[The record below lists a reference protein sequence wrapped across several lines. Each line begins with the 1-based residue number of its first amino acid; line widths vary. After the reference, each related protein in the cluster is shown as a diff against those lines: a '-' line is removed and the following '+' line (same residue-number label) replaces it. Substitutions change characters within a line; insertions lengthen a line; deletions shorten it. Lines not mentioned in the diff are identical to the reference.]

1 MNFEDRKILEIALVD
16 GPPERLSSIED
27 LISAVF
33 STQQVALVHNKLRK
47 SNIANIGEITLDLH
61 RPGDKHPRYTMYV
74 LDQPSASCGRT
85 YAAFIVPLGKNIT
98 NIDISH
104 AVMECM
110 QIINNYKRS
119 HLRYEQMSAIQM
131 TYPDKN
137 FNVILDKGTLD
148 ALMPDNK
155 ETTIIE
161 IDKYFKVLE
170 IALVDGSLERLSSIE
185 DMISAVFSTQQLAL
199 VYHRLHTSNIA
210 HIGEITL
217 DLHRPGDNHPRD
229 TVYVIDQ
236 PISHCASKQFAAFIV
251 PQGKEMDWTFR
262 TKRGRQNIAKSM
274 KRDRLA
280 IVTLRRDHT
289 FESFNEIMKELI
301 KCLLDLTP
309 ADSDVEFRIPFLSF
323 DKSHDHIGKRT
334 IWYQGESNI
343 SGPFVVEDVK
353 DYELRRLV
361 FLDNLYVIQSEA
373 RLKEAK
379 GRRGRTRKI
388 ADLGFLAPKYHGYM
402 VGYVNAVID
411 TEAEDEILVLGLR
424 GSGLCMY
431 LHCCFP
437 KASIF
442 LFAFLR
448 VYLKITAVEID
459 NAILTIATRY
469 FNFVTNDK
477 VKVEIADGIQFV
489 KDAATSGKK
498 YKAILCDMDNKDSS
512 IGMSFPPK
520 EFLEMSVLRA
530 VASSLTQDGLF
541 ILNLVTT
548 DRSLKEKATDDLE
561 SVFEPILEYNL
572 NSANAVVV
580 CSAEKYNIKEWR
592 NKFKNA
598 IVDFDKLAIAR
609 KLSFSINIA
618 RILKSLYGEF
628 PELCNILLQYIK
640 KTDNILIIG
649 CGKSTVGMSLYDA
662 GYKNITKIDISY
674 KTDVP
679 DPKKMFTFFDLPLM
693 QYRRKTVRPD
703 LISEY
708 MDATQMT
715 YPDEKFNVVLDKGIL
730 DILMPDTEETT
741 IAKIDKYFKVL
752 EVDLVDGRLERLSS
766 IEDMISAVF
775 STQQLALMLNKL
787 RNSNIVDIG
796 EVSLDLQL
804 PGDEHPRT
812 KEGRQEAVKQ
822 TGRNRLAIVTLRRE
836 HTFKSLF
843 SVKQELAACMSS
855 LAPDFYKE
863 LGIPVLILG
872 DIGTRT
878 IWYQGESNISGPFV
892 VEDVKDYEVRRLI
905 FLNNPY
911 VIQSEARLKEA
922 KGRRGRTRKIAD
934 LEFLAREY
942 HGYMVGYVN
951 AVIDTEA
958 EDEILVLG
966 LGGGGLCMYL
976 HRCFPKAIAKRC
988 FNFVTNDRV
997 KVEIADGIQFVKD
1010 AATNGKK
1017 YKAILCD
1024 MDNKD
1029 SSFGMSFP
1037 PKEFLEISVLRAVAA
1052 SLTQDGLF
1060 ILNLGST
1067 DMSLKEKATDDLES
1081 VFESILEYNL
1091 NSANAVVVCSAEK
1104 YNIKEWRNKF
1114 KNAIVDF
1121 DKLAIARKL
1130 SFSINIARILKSL

>member
-1 MNFEDRKILEIALVD
+1 
-16 GPPERLSSIED
+16 
-27 LISAVF
+27 
-33 STQQVALVHNKLRK
+33 
-47 SNIANIGEITLDLH
+47 
-61 RPGDKHPRYTMYV
+61 
-74 LDQPSASCGRT
+74 
-85 YAAFIVPLGKNIT
+85 
-98 NIDISH
+98 
-104 AVMECM
+104 
-110 QIINNYKRS
+110 
-119 HLRYEQMSAIQM
+119 
-131 TYPDKN
+131 
-137 FNVILDKGTLD
+137 
-148 ALMPDNK
+148 
-155 ETTIIE
+155 
-161 IDKYFKVLE
+161 
-170 IALVDGSLERLSSIE
+170 
-185 DMISAVFSTQQLAL
+185 
-199 VYHRLHTSNIA
+199 
-210 HIGEITL
+210 
-217 DLHRPGDNHPRD
+217 
-229 TVYVIDQ
+229 TVYYRNR
-236 PISHCASKQFAAFIV
+236 FL
-251 PQGKEMDWTFR
+251 
-262 TKRGRQNIAKSM
+262 NI
-274 KRDRLA
+274 
-280 IVTLRRDHT
+280 
-289 FESFNEIMKELI
+289 
-301 KCLLDLTP
+301 
-309 ADSDVEFRIPFLSF
+309 
-323 DKSHDHIGKRT
+323 
-334 IWYQGESNI
+334 
-343 SGPFVVEDVK
+343 
-353 DYELRRLV
+353 
-361 FLDNLYVIQSEA
+361 
-373 RLKEAK
+373 
-379 GRRGRTRKI
+379 
-388 ADLGFLAPKYHGYM
+388 
-402 VGYVNAVID
+402 
-411 TEAEDEILVLGLR
+411 
-424 GSGLCMY
+424 
-431 LHCCFP
+431 
-437 KASIF
+437 
-442 LFAFLR
+442 
-448 VYLKITAVEID
+448 
-459 NAILTIATRY
+459 
-469 FNFVTNDK
+469 FNF
-477 VKVEIADGIQFV
+477 
-489 KDAATSGKK
+489 
-498 YKAILCDMDNKDSS
+498 
-512 IGMSFPPK
+512 
-520 EFLEMSVLRA
+520 R
-530 VASSLTQDGLF
+530 
-541 ILNLVTT
+541 
-548 DRSLKEKATDDLE
+548 
-561 SVFEPILEYNL
+561 
-572 NSANAVVV
+572 
-580 CSAEKYNIKEWR
+580 
-592 NKFKNA
+592 
-598 IVDFDKLAIAR
+598 
-609 KLSFSINIA
+609 
-618 RILKSLYGEF
+618 YGEF

-741 IAKIDKYFKVL
+741 IAKIDKYFKEVTRVLRNGGRYVCISLLQEHILRKLLSYFPASNFMFHISRCHDAESKARTEGGSSIPIFMIIATKCSKLQQTVL

-804 PGDEHPRT
+804 PGDEHPRYTVYVIDRPCTYCESTFAAYIDRPSTHCERMFAAYIVPQGKETDWLYST

-976 HRCFPKAIAKRC
+976 HRCFPKLRITAVEIDYAILTVAKRC

>member
-1 MNFEDRKILEIALVD
+1 
-16 GPPERLSSIED
+16 
-27 LISAVF
+27 
-33 STQQVALVHNKLRK
+33 
-47 SNIANIGEITLDLH
+47 
-61 RPGDKHPRYTMYV
+61 
-74 LDQPSASCGRT
+74 
-85 YAAFIVPLGKNIT
+85 
-98 NIDISH
+98 
-104 AVMECM
+104 
-110 QIINNYKRS
+110 
-119 HLRYEQMSAIQM
+119 MSAIQM

-161 IDKYFKVLE
+161 IDKYFKEVTRVLRNGGRYVCISLLQEHVLRKLLVLE

-411 TEAEDEILVLGLR
+411 TEAEDEIL
-424 GSGLCMY
+424 
-431 LHCCFP
+431 
-437 KASIF
+437 
-442 LFAFLR
+442 
-448 VYLKITAVEID
+448 LKITAVEID

-618 RILKSLYGEF
+618 RILKSL
-628 PELCNILLQYIK
+628 
-640 KTDNILIIG
+640 
-649 CGKSTVGMSLYDA
+649 
-662 GYKNITKIDISY
+662 
-674 KTDVP
+674 
-679 DPKKMFTFFDLPLM
+679 
-693 QYRRKTVRPD
+693 
-703 LISEY
+703 
-708 MDATQMT
+708 
-715 YPDEKFNVVLDKGIL
+715 
-730 DILMPDTEETT
+730 
-741 IAKIDKYFKVL
+741 
-752 EVDLVDGRLERLSS
+752 
-766 IEDMISAVF
+766 
-775 STQQLALMLNKL
+775 
-787 RNSNIVDIG
+787 
-796 EVSLDLQL
+796 
-804 PGDEHPRT
+804 
-812 KEGRQEAVKQ
+812 
-822 TGRNRLAIVTLRRE
+822 
-836 HTFKSLF
+836 
-843 SVKQELAACMSS
+843 
-855 LAPDFYKE
+855 
-863 LGIPVLILG
+863 
-872 DIGTRT
+872 
-878 IWYQGESNISGPFV
+878 
-892 VEDVKDYEVRRLI
+892 
-905 FLNNPY
+905 
-911 VIQSEARLKEA
+911 
-922 KGRRGRTRKIAD
+922 
-934 LEFLAREY
+934 
-942 HGYMVGYVN
+942 
-951 AVIDTEA
+951 
-958 EDEILVLG
+958 
-966 LGGGGLCMYL
+966 
-976 HRCFPKAIAKRC
+976 
-988 FNFVTNDRV
+988 
-997 KVEIADGIQFVKD
+997 
-1010 AATNGKK
+1010 
-1017 YKAILCD
+1017 
-1024 MDNKD
+1024 
-1029 SSFGMSFP
+1029 
-1037 PKEFLEISVLRAVAA
+1037 
-1052 SLTQDGLF
+1052 
-1060 ILNLGST
+1060 
-1067 DMSLKEKATDDLES
+1067 
-1081 VFESILEYNL
+1081 
-1091 NSANAVVVCSAEK
+1091 
-1104 YNIKEWRNKF
+1104 
-1114 KNAIVDF
+1114 
-1121 DKLAIARKL
+1121 
-1130 SFSINIARILKSL
+1130 

>member
-1 MNFEDRKILEIALVD
+1 MNLFPKTHEEFNRREYWNTFFKKRGNKAFKWYGDFRELSEILLKYIKKTD
-16 GPPERLSSIED
+16 NI
-27 LISAVF
+27 LIVGEVTRVLRNGGRYVCISLLQEHV
-33 STQQVALVHNKLRK
+33 LRK
-47 SNIANIGEITLDLH
+47 LL
-61 RPGDKHPRYTMYV
+61 
-74 LDQPSASCGRT
+74 
-85 YAAFIVPLGKNIT
+85 
-98 NIDISH
+98 
-104 AVMECM
+104 
-110 QIINNYKRS
+110 
-119 HLRYEQMSAIQM
+119 
-131 TYPDKN
+131 
-137 FNVILDKGTLD
+137 
-148 ALMPDNK
+148 
-155 ETTIIE
+155 
-161 IDKYFKVLE
+161 VLE

-448 VYLKITAVEID
+448 VITAVEID
-459 NAILTIATRY
+459 YAILT
-469 FNFVTNDK
+469 V
-477 VKVEIADGIQFV
+477 
-489 KDAATSGKK
+489 
-498 YKAILCDMDNKDSS
+498 
-512 IGMSFPPK
+512 
-520 EFLEMSVLRA
+520 
-530 VASSLTQDGLF
+530 
-541 ILNLVTT
+541 
-548 DRSLKEKATDDLE
+548 
-561 SVFEPILEYNL
+561 
-572 NSANAVVV
+572 
-580 CSAEKYNIKEWR
+580 
-592 NKFKNA
+592 
-598 IVDFDKLAIAR
+598 
-609 KLSFSINIA
+609 
-618 RILKSLYGEF
+618 
-628 PELCNILLQYIK
+628 
-640 KTDNILIIG
+640 
-649 CGKSTVGMSLYDA
+649 
-662 GYKNITKIDISY
+662 
-674 KTDVP
+674 
-679 DPKKMFTFFDLPLM
+679 
-693 QYRRKTVRPD
+693 
-703 LISEY
+703 
-708 MDATQMT
+708 
-715 YPDEKFNVVLDKGIL
+715 
-730 DILMPDTEETT
+730 
-741 IAKIDKYFKVL
+741 
-752 EVDLVDGRLERLSS
+752 
-766 IEDMISAVF
+766 
-775 STQQLALMLNKL
+775 
-787 RNSNIVDIG
+787 
-796 EVSLDLQL
+796 
-804 PGDEHPRT
+804 
-812 KEGRQEAVKQ
+812 
-822 TGRNRLAIVTLRRE
+822 
-836 HTFKSLF
+836 
-843 SVKQELAACMSS
+843 
-855 LAPDFYKE
+855 
-863 LGIPVLILG
+863 
-872 DIGTRT
+872 
-878 IWYQGESNISGPFV
+878 
-892 VEDVKDYEVRRLI
+892 
-905 FLNNPY
+905 
-911 VIQSEARLKEA
+911 
-922 KGRRGRTRKIAD
+922 
-934 LEFLAREY
+934 
-942 HGYMVGYVN
+942 
-951 AVIDTEA
+951 
-958 EDEILVLG
+958 
-966 LGGGGLCMYL
+966 
-976 HRCFPKAIAKRC
+976 AKRC

-1029 SSFGMSFP
+1029 SSIGMSFP
-1037 PKEFLEISVLRAVAA
+1037 PKEFLEMSVLRAVAS

>member
-1 MNFEDRKILEIALVD
+1 MNILLKTHE
-16 GPPERLSSIED
+16 E
-27 LISAVF
+27 F
-33 STQQVALVHNKLRK
+33 N
-47 SNIANIGEITLDLH
+47 
-61 RPGDKHPRYTMYV
+61 
-74 LDQPSASCGRT
+74 
-85 YAAFIVPLGKNIT
+85 YAEYWDTF
-98 NIDISH
+98 
-104 AVMECM
+104 
-110 QIINNYKRS
+110 
-119 HLRYEQMSAIQM
+119 
-131 TYPDKN
+131 
-137 FNVILDKGTLD
+137 
-148 ALMPDNK
+148 
-155 ETTIIE
+155 
-161 IDKYFKVLE
+161 FK
-170 IALVDGSLERLSSIE
+170 
-185 DMISAVFSTQQLAL
+185 
-199 VYHRLHTSNIA
+199 
-210 HIGEITL
+210 
-217 DLHRPGDNHPRD
+217 
-229 TVYVIDQ
+229 
-236 PISHCASKQFAAFIV
+236 
-251 PQGKEMDWTFR
+251 
-262 TKRGRQNIAKSM
+262 KRGTKA
-274 KRDRLA
+274 
-280 IVTLRRDHT
+280 
-289 FESFNEIMKELI
+289 FE
-301 KCLLDLTP
+301 
-309 ADSDVEFRIPFLSF
+309 
-323 DKSHDHIGKRT
+323 
-334 IWYQGESNI
+334 W
-343 SGPFVVEDVK
+343 
-353 DYELRRLV
+353 
-361 FLDNLYVIQSEA
+361 
-373 RLKEAK
+373 
-379 GRRGRTRKI
+379 
-388 ADLGFLAPKYHGYM
+388 
-402 VGYVNAVID
+402 
-411 TEAEDEILVLGLR
+411 
-424 GSGLCMY
+424 
-431 LHCCFP
+431 
-437 KASIF
+437 
-442 LFAFLR
+442 
-448 VYLKITAVEID
+448 
-459 NAILTIATRY
+459 
-469 FNFVTNDK
+469 
-477 VKVEIADGIQFV
+477 
-489 KDAATSGKK
+489 
-498 YKAILCDMDNKDSS
+498 
-512 IGMSFPPK
+512 
-520 EFLEMSVLRA
+520 
-530 VASSLTQDGLF
+530 
-541 ILNLVTT
+541 
-548 DRSLKEKATDDLE
+548 
-561 SVFEPILEYNL
+561 
-572 NSANAVVV
+572 
-580 CSAEKYNIKEWR
+580 
-592 NKFKNA
+592 
-598 IVDFDKLAIAR
+598 
-609 KLSFSINIA
+609 
-618 RILKSLYGEF
+618 YGEF

-730 DILMPDTEETT
+730 DVLMPDTEETT
-741 IAKIDKYFKVL
+741 IAKIDKYFKEVTRVL
-752 EVDLVDGRLERLSS
+752 RNGGRYVCISLLQEHILRKLLSYFPASNFMFHISRCHDAESKARTEGGSSIPIFMIIATKCSKLQQTERERHLVDGRLERLSS

-804 PGDEHPRT
+804 PGDEHPRYTVYVIDRPCTYCESTFAAYIDRPSTHCERMFAAYIVPQGKETDWLYST

-976 HRCFPKAIAKRC
+976 HRCFPKASILITAVEIDYAILTVAKRC

-1060 ILNLGST
+1060 ILNL
-1067 DMSLKEKATDDLES
+1067 
-1081 VFESILEYNL
+1081 
-1091 NSANAVVVCSAEK
+1091 
-1104 YNIKEWRNKF
+1104 
-1114 KNAIVDF
+1114 
-1121 DKLAIARKL
+1121 
-1130 SFSINIARILKSL
+1130 